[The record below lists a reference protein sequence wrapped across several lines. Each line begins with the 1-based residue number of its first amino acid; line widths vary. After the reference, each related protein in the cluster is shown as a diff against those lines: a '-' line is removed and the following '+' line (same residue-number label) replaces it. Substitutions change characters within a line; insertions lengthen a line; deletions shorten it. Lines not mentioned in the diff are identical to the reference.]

1 MKAMSVIKFS
11 VAEFAEIASTIRYD
25 TVLRDHFYSLKEIG
39 ELAKLKMYPPT
50 EAQLDK
56 AIFCWV
62 ERLYIANALAFEY
75 QYGDSDP
82 IAIKRLTEKD
92 LEGQLL
98 SRREIFEKLRGLR
111 YNLFTNAGR
120 TFLGEDD
127 MAKLSALIQ
136 LIQDYREMKVEG
148 FS

>member
-1 MKAMSVIKFS
+1 MSVIKFS
-11 VAEFAEIASTIRYD
+11 VAEFADIASTIRYD
-25 TVLRDHFYSLKEIG
+25 TVLRDHFYSLKEVG
-39 ELAKLKMYPPT
+39 ELARLKMYPPS

-56 AIFCWV
+56 AVLCWV

-75 QYGDSDP
+75 QYGDSEV
-82 IAIKRLTEKD
+82 ISIKRLTEKD

-98 SRREIFEKLRGLR
+98 SRREILEKLRGLR

-136 LIQDYREMKVEG
+136 LIQDYREMKMEG
-148 FS
+148 FV